1 MIQPGHG
8 TVLYNKQ
15 HLHLVCVGR
24 TETVNYKICTHN
36 GTVIAQN
43 RMDRGSE
50 VYSGYYVF
58 YKEISLSS
66 LTPDTDYY
74 VSYWYEDADSSEPV
88 VIFNAFTYM
97 PVLEEQY
104 GDYPYLGNWA
114 TKADVE
120 TCYLGNKKMIM
131 YYCTEVPE
139 PNPRGLFVGC
149 EDYVEEF
156 IKNTTDADWGK
167 SAVSFRMYYWYDENE
182 KLFKVG
188 EEE

>member
-1 MIQPGHG
+1 MVKELHG
-8 TVLYNKQ
+8 TVLYNKE

-24 TETVNYKICTHN
+24 TVTVNYKICTQN
-36 GTVIAQN
+36 GTVIAKS
-43 RMDRGSE
+43 RMGMGSE

-58 YKEISLSS
+58 YKEIE
-66 LTPDTDYY
+66 LTLLVPDTDYY
-74 VSYWYEDADSSEPV
+74 VSYWYDDAITEEPV

-97 PVLEEQY
+97 PVLEKQY

-131 YYCTEVPE
+131 HYCTEVPE

-167 SAVSFRMYYWYDENE
+167 SAVSFRIYYWYEDQ
-182 KLFKVG
+182 KLVKVG
-188 EEE
+188 EET